1 MRVIFGKSAGIRV
14 IVLVICFLF
23 PALSLAVKTSVNVT
37 ESLIAC
43 PLSFSISAG
52 TSVQDLV
59 TVQEVSILSV
69 QEAFAGL

>member
-1 MRVIFGKSAGIRV
+1 
-14 IVLVICFLF
+14 LF
-23 PALSLAVKTSVNVT
+23 PALSVAVKTSVNVT

-59 TVQEVSILSV
+59 TVQEVSISL